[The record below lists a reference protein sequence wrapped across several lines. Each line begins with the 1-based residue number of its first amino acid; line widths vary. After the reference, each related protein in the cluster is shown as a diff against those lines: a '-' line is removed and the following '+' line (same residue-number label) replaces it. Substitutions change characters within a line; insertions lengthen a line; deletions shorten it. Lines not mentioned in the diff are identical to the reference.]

1 MYRTGDLARW
11 REDGQL
17 EYLDRIDHQVKIRGF
32 RIELCEI
39 EAALTALPGVA
50 QTTVLARTMDGDT
63 RLVAYVV
70 PVQETVL
77 DAETL
82 RQALTA
88 RLPDYMIPATFVS
101 IPALPLTPNGKIDR
115 KALPEPDFST
125 GTDYCAPATETE
137 ALICGLFRELTGAE
151 TVGVNHDFFRLGG
164 HSLLAIRLLACLRD
178 RTGKSLSLR
187 SLFES
192 PTPRGLAQH
201 MDKAM
206 ESDSFSALLPLRRT
220 GSKAP
225 LFCIHPA
232 SGFATCYQTLANNID
247 DMPVW
252 GLQAREV
259 DDENPSQGTI
269 ADMAQEYVAAIQ
281 SIQQHGPYHLLGWSF
296 GGIVAHAMAC
306 ILEQQGHEVAHL
318 FMLDAPTAIINAKG
332 NATQQPELT
341 YSIEV
346 LQDIAEDAG
355 LLPHDLPSN
364 YEELMEFVY
373 KNALASGYL
382 AKDVT
387 VETFNKILT
396 NFASALECRRN
407 HTIDICNTPITLF
420 NATIKPLNGKGTS
433 AEWGNYTHGNAMR
446 IDIECTHSRMLD
458 DETAAQIARH
468 IAKIL

>member
-1 MYRTGDLARW
+1 
-11 REDGQL
+11 
-17 EYLDRIDHQVKIRGF
+17 
-32 RIELCEI
+32 
-39 EAALTALPGVA
+39 
-50 QTTVLARTMDGDT
+50 
-63 RLVAYVV
+63 
-70 PVQETVL
+70 
-77 DAETL
+77 
-82 RQALTA
+82 
-88 RLPDYMIPATFVS
+88 
-101 IPALPLTPNGKIDR
+101 
-115 KALPEPDFST
+115 
-125 GTDYCAPATETE
+125 
-137 ALICGLFRELTGAE
+137 
-151 TVGVNHDFFRLGG
+151 
-164 HSLLAIRLLACLRD
+164 
-178 RTGKSLSLR
+178 
-187 SLFES
+187 
-192 PTPRGLAQH
+192 
-201 MDKAM
+201 
-206 ESDSFSALLPLRRT
+206 
-220 GSKAP
+220 
-225 LFCIHPA
+225 
-232 SGFATCYQTLANNID
+232 
-247 DMPVW
+247 
-252 GLQAREV
+252 
-259 DDENPSQGTI
+259 
-269 ADMAQEYVAAIQ
+269 MAQEYVAAIQ

-373 KNALASGYL
+373 KNALAGGYL

-458 DETAAQIARH
+458 AETAAQIARH